1 MNAPKHQLIE
11 TPPPTSTSRPAN
23 SRNRPDRAST
33 GRPANRQSSTAP
45 ANPRRGLTPALLA
58 VLAVLALACS
68 QPEGN
73 GIADEATGPAVES
86 RPGPV
91 ASASRAA
98 LTPDEIRERTVE
110 YAALQAW
117 ARAARRSAE
126 NDPGDFH
133 QALLSEPSPECV
145 EKLREL
151 AREAPGQWEEMLNDC
166 MKTSAARSR
175 EREWNN
181 VSQDERETAA
191 RRAAGLLYWSIDPPS
206 LMSVVIARQRG
217 LDVSV
222 RTNPVFARFAAE
234 YRACEDAVEG
244 YAAELA
250 GAGTQEELAERW
262 LRTER
267 ELQTCSGEATAGL
280 FDRR

>member
-1 MNAPKHQLIE
+1 MHRDLM
-11 TPPPTSTSRPAN
+11 
-23 SRNRPDRAST
+23 
-33 GRPANRQSSTAP
+33 
-45 ANPRRGLTPALLA
+45 PALLA

-68 QPEGN
+68 QPEGS
-73 GIADEATGPAVES
+73 GIADGATGPAVES

-117 ARAARRSAE
+117 ARAARRAAK
-126 NDPGDFH
+126 NDPGDLH
-133 QALLSEPSPECV
+133 QALLSEPRPECV
-145 EKLREL
+145 ERLREL
-151 AREAPGQWEEMLNDC
+151 PKAAPGQWEEMLNDC
-166 MKTSAARSR
+166 METNAARSR
-175 EREWNN
+175 DRNWKAMSEN
-181 VSQDERETAA
+181 ERETVA

-206 LMSVVIARQRG
+206 LMSVAIARQRG

-250 GAGTQEELAERW
+250 GAETQEEMAETW
-262 LRTER
+262 LRAER
-267 ELQTCSGEATAGL
+267 ELQTCSGEVTAGL